1 MPKTKKVTITI
12 TDEMQQK
19 GKDLSVLVFGS
30 ENFSGLISYLI
41 NKADKEARS
50 E

>member
-1 MPKTKKVTITI
+1 MATKKVTITI
-12 TDEMQQK
+12 TEEMQQK
-19 GKDLSVLVFGS
+19 GKDLSVLVFGY

-41 NKADKEARS
+41 NKDDKESRS

>member
-1 MPKTKKVTITI
+1 MATKKVTITI

-30 ENFSGLISYLI
+30 ENFSGLISYFI
-41 NKADKEARS
+41 NKADKEAKS